1 MGSEMC
7 IRDRAR
13 TTAVRVW
20 PAASVIWILFSC
32 SSQASRPSWHDVA
45 LDSPVSRARRV
56 RDRAGLV
63 CSSEGGAEWVTCLSC
78 ARRREPWGP
87 ALAGCWGIP
96 RGPGCPPG
104 SILQPARQPPP
115 ALALCWPSGPWSR
128 LSSLVMR
135 AALRGR
141 TGWAVRGVG
150 DTPSPSSG
158 GTSKR
163 GRRAARRLLSR
174 LRAQP
179 EQ

>member
-1 MGSEMC
+1 MLLDLPTLP
-7 IRDRAR
+7 DRSGFSSMSSPREHRSA
-13 TTAVRVW
+13 TRVGT
-20 PAASVIWILFSC
+20 
-32 SSQASRPSWHDVA
+32 VA

-87 ALAGCWGIP
+87 ALAGNYGIP

-135 AALRGR
+135 AALGGR
-141 TGWAVRGVG
+141 AGWVVRGVG
-150 DTPSPSSG
+150 DTPVSVLRRNVSAGEAGRKPPAVPAPS
-158 GTSKR
+158 TTR
-163 GRRAARRLLSR
+163 TIM
-174 LRAQP
+174 
-179 EQ
+179 